1 MYWCCGKTDIEA
13 KGCQKTKH
21 FCEEETEKNEM
32 IKEVTNDS
40 EKTEFCT
47 VCKKNNHLAED
58 CLVDPNSPKKIL
70 GGKSIS
76 PTKFS
81 QKTIIEVYK
90 KQQKAYKIIKY
101 REKVTELKDSLK
113 RTNSSKPV
121 KIKTKDLFETKKPTF
136 SPVSLQPDSLENSGF
151 VDHFPSILSRKISS
165 SAQSK
170 ISQL

>member
-101 REKVTELKDSLK
+101 REKVTEL
-113 RTNSSKPV
+113 
-121 KIKTKDLFETKKPTF
+121 PTF